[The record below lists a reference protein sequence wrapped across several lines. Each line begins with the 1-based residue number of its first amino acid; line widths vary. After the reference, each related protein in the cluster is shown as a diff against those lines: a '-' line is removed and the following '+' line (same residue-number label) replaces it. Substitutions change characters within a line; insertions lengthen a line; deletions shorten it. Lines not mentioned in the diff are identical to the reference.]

1 MLGGY
6 TVVVA
11 TNNGVNLWFAMLIL
25 APLVV
30 GLIGLIVE
38 RCLIQWLYGRM
49 IDTLLATWGLS
60 LLFIGIITSIF
71 GASTS
76 TVISPP
82 LGTVTIGE
90 YTSSGYE
97 LFLILVVIVLLALV
111 YMTLKFTSLGL
122 VARATMQNS
131 DMSACL
137 GISTSKIYM
146 VTFSLGAAVSG
157 LAGGLL
163 VPITGVLP
171 NIGVIYIAKAF
182 ITVIS
187 GGSAILAGTT
197 SASVLLG
204 GVNGIMSYI
213 TGPTFGEVAL
223 LFTAIIL
230 LRLMPTGITGRFFR
244 KEPIMR
250 LYGTFNGTLVIAG
263 LAIIFTL
270 IAPSIFQ
277 FFTIITL
284 TQVIG
289 LSILALSLAL
299 VWGFG
304 GILCFGQSAFF
315 GIGAY
320 AYSVA
325 AVNIGGST
333 GSIFIAILAAAIFAA
348 ILGYFCILRQ
358 SVRCL
363 PCSDYINC
371 LTYLIFFNAAH
382 LRSRI

>member
-1 MLGGY
+1 MDLYLSLLLQIIYGVANLALISLGLAIIFGMMRVINLAHGEFLMLGGY

-11 TNNGVNLWFAMLIL
+11 TNNGINIWFSILIL

-60 LLFIGIITSIF
+60 LLFIGIITSVF

-82 LGTVTIGE
+82 LGTITIGD

-97 LFLILVVIVLLALV
+97 LFLIFVVFILLLFV
-111 YMTLKFTSLGL
+111 FLTLKFTALGL
-122 VARATMQNS
+122 VSRATMQNS
-131 DMSACL
+131 DMASCL

-146 VTFSLGAAVSG
+146 ITFSLGAAVSG

-163 VPITGVLP
+163 APLTGVLP
-171 NIGVIYIAKAF
+171 NIGAIYIGKAF

-197 SASVLLG
+197 SASILLG
-204 GVNGIMSYI
+204 SVNGVMSYV

-244 KEPIMR
+244 K
-250 LYGTFNGTLVIAG
+250 
-263 LAIIFTL
+263 
-270 IAPSIFQ
+270 SQ
-277 FFTIITL
+277 
-284 TQVIG
+284 
-289 LSILALSLAL
+289 
-299 VWGFG
+299 
-304 GILCFGQSAFF
+304 
-315 GIGAY
+315 
-320 AYSVA
+320 
-325 AVNIGGST
+325 
-333 GSIFIAILAAAIFAA
+333 
-348 ILGYFCILRQ
+348 
-358 SVRCL
+358 
-363 PCSDYINC
+363 
-371 LTYLIFFNAAH
+371 
-382 LRSRI
+382 

>member
-1 MLGGY
+1 MDLYLSLLLQIIYGVANLALISLGLAIIFGMMRVINLAHGEFLMLGGY

-11 TNNGVNLWFAMLIL
+11 TNNGINIWFSILIL

-82 LGTVTIGE
+82 LGTITIGD

-97 LFLILVVIVLLALV
+97 LFLIFVVFILLLFV
-111 YMTLKFTSLGL
+111 FLTLKFTVLGL
-122 VARATMQNS
+122 VSRATMQNS
-131 DMSACL
+131 DMASCL

-146 VTFSLGAAVSG
+146 ITFSLGAAVSG

-163 VPITGVLP
+163 APLTGVLP
-171 NIGVIYIAKAF
+171 NIGAIYIGKAF

-197 SASVLLG
+197 SASILLG
-204 GVNGIMSYI
+204 SINGVMSYV

-244 KEPIMR
+244 K
-250 LYGTFNGTLVIAG
+250 
-263 LAIIFTL
+263 
-270 IAPSIFQ
+270 SQ
-277 FFTIITL
+277 
-284 TQVIG
+284 
-289 LSILALSLAL
+289 
-299 VWGFG
+299 
-304 GILCFGQSAFF
+304 
-315 GIGAY
+315 
-320 AYSVA
+320 
-325 AVNIGGST
+325 
-333 GSIFIAILAAAIFAA
+333 
-348 ILGYFCILRQ
+348 
-358 SVRCL
+358 
-363 PCSDYINC
+363 
-371 LTYLIFFNAAH
+371 
-382 LRSRI
+382 